1 MGQALTHL
9 LVHAIFST
17 KDRRPFLRSE
27 EIRNEINAYMAGTLK
42 DLDCQPI
49 KIGGIEDHVH
59 LFSSLSKSI
68 AFSDLIGRLKGA
80 SSQRL
85 KEKGLHGFGW
95 QNGYGA
101 FSVSESSCSRT
112 SFEQWSSCSAR
123 CRICIKASTT
133 AFSNEEGSE
142 VAMKLV
148 TKLAIILFGFG
159 LAGRLSA
166 EHPSVIVDLTEQSA
180 YLLEN
185 GRVAF
190 VSPIASGKEDRG
202 TPTGS
207 FKVIS
212 KDLNHR
218 SGSFGLIT
226 DSYGRIINTNANPGS
241 YVPPGCH
248 YTPAPMPYF
257 MEFCKYV
264 GMHAGYLPGYPASHG
279 CVRMPR
285 DLAAEFFARVQ
296 IGTPVKVI
304 GSARIVTRVRK
315 AIPII
320 QPGNS
325 RYSTA
330 FSNAGRVSRSAR
342 NSAGAK
348 RAIPVVQPVLS
359 RYAKTF

>member
-1 MGQALTHL
+1 
-9 LVHAIFST
+9 
-17 KDRRPFLRSE
+17 
-27 EIRNEINAYMAGTLK
+27 
-42 DLDCQPI
+42 
-49 KIGGIEDHVH
+49 
-59 LFSSLSKSI
+59 
-68 AFSDLIGRLKGA
+68 
-80 SSQRL
+80 
-85 KEKGLHGFGW
+85 
-95 QNGYGA
+95 
-101 FSVSESSCSRT
+101 
-112 SFEQWSSCSAR
+112 
-123 CRICIKASTT
+123 
-133 AFSNEEGSE
+133 
-142 VAMKLV
+142 MKLV
-148 TKLAIILFGFG
+148 TKLAIILLAIG
-159 LAGRLSA
+159 LAGRLRA
-166 EHPSVIVDLTEQSA
+166 QQPSVIINLTEQSA

-190 VSPIASGKEDRG
+190 VSPIASGKGGRE

-226 DSYGRIINTNANPGS
+226 DSYGRMINTNANPGS
-241 YVPPGCH
+241 YVPPRCH

-257 MEFCKYV
+257 MEFCKNV

-304 GSARIVTRVRK
+304 GSARKVSRVRK

-325 RYSTA
+325 RYTIT
-330 FSNAGRVSRSAR
+330 FPDGGRLSRSAR
-342 NSAGAK
+342 NLAG
-348 RAIPVVQPVLS
+348 L
-359 RYAKTF
+359 